1 MMVCRKSMI
10 LGQSCLALGLLLLLS
25 VDAGQ
30 APVVPD
36 ITGTDAT
43 GTNGMGGYTVSS
55 PWPLLPAMLSA
66 ARAYCWKVIY

>member
-36 ITGTDAT
+36 ITGTDVT
-43 GTNGMGGYTVSS
+43 GTNGMGQSHLPGLCFLPCSVLQGPTVG
-55 PWPLLPAMLSA
+55 
-66 ARAYCWKVIY
+66 K